1 MNESKGV
8 VNSGLVSGKSE
19 RTTLKLS
26 DKLKLSSNIQQ
37 STKFSLKKSITT
49 VEVRK
54 SKKRKDIDNIVQAS
68 AVLQNENIYQGVE
81 SENSL
86 TIQEQI
92 SRMNALQNA
101 NIYEKKEE
109 VSEKQSKKEV
119 IDRVDDIVETTQVSA
134 GDNVMPVV
142 SSEDTIE
149 QTVAINEVEANNLSS
164 EDTSKNLDHIEKKQ
178 EESQSGQSGDQ
189 PDVSQDSNQPVIDN
203 ISDLLQSKN
212 IEEKKL
218 KKYEKEHE
226 EKKGNP
232 KKVMSSNMYSKH
244 VKLVIEEELED
255 NNKQVVQSYK
265 SKKNRSVKA
274 VKNKVTRKVL
284 IPNKITVQ
292 ELASNMSE
300 RVKDVQHILYQMGR
314 RDVKPTDFL
323 DSSQASIVVE
333 AFNHT
338 FKLVNDGKLEEDLY
352 SDGDDAELLPRAPV
366 VTVMGHVDHGKT
378 SLLDAIR
385 ESNVADGEFKGI
397 TQHIGAYQIIIDG
410 DKRIT
415 FIDTPGHEAFTAM
428 RACGTNVTDIVVLV
442 VAADDGI
449 MPQTIESINH
459 VKAANVAMVVAVN
472 KIDKHEADLD
482 KITNSLLNHGVVAES
497 LGGDVIVVP
506 VSAKERINLDQL
518 KSSILLMA
526 ELLELKAVYN
536 TRASGAVIESK
547 IDKNCGVVAT
557 LIVQKGTL
565 KVGDIIVVGHNCYG
579 RVRNMFNGEGKSEK
593 IAIPSMPV
601 KVLGLNNIP
610 NSGSS
615 FIVVDSEKQARELID
630 YRQELLNTELESN
643 VKKKV
648 DASILSYDVVDE
660 LNVILKC
667 DVMGSVEAICYSIGK
682 ITHED
687 IKLNILYKGVGN
699 ITKSDVLLAETS
711 NSIILGF
718 NVNADTQVKE
728 LAKQKDI
735 EIKYYSVIYE
745 IIDDVKK
752 IMSSMLKPLQ
762 QEVQV
767 GTLSIRKIF
776 SCGSGGS
783 VLGCYV
789 VNGLVKKGALVK
801 LIRNN
806 NVIHEGRVKVLRRFK
821 DDVKEVTSGFECGI
835 LLDYSKEIYP
845 ESDIINV
852 LEIVEEIRV
861 IK

>member
-1 MNESKGV
+1 MNESKSV
-8 VNSGLVSGKSE
+8 VDSGLMSGKIE

-26 DKLKLSSNIQQ
+26 DKLKLSSNIHQG
-37 STKFSLKKSITT
+37 TKFSLKKSVTT

-54 SKKRKDIDNIVQAS
+54 SKKRKDINNIEQAS
-68 AVLQNENIYQGVE
+68 VVLQNDNAYQDNE
-81 SENSL
+81 SNNSL

-101 NIYEKKEE
+101 NICEKKE
-109 VSEKQSKKEV
+109 
-119 IDRVDDIVETTQVSA
+119 DIK
-134 GDNVMPVV
+134 
-142 SSEDTIE
+142 
-149 QTVAINEVEANNLSS
+149 
-164 EDTSKNLDHIEKKQ
+164 EDTSDVNLQVTESTSVEKSESDDVTLEEESSKKVEEQVVEEAHDNTDTVSLNVVENVQ
-178 EESQSGQSGDQ
+178 EESQVD
-189 PDVSQDSNQPVIDN
+189 NQVESSN
-203 ISDLLQSKN
+203 ISDILQPKG

-232 KKVMSSNMYSKH
+232 KKGVSNNMYSKH

-255 NNKQVVQSYK
+255 NNKQVIQTHK
-265 SKKNRSVKA
+265 SRKNRSTSS
-274 VKNKVTRKVL
+274 VKNKITRKVL
-284 IPNKITVQ
+284 IPKKITVQ
-292 ELASNMSE
+292 ELASSMSE
-300 RVKDVQHILYQMGR
+300 RVKDVQHMLFQMGR
-314 RDVKPTDFL
+314 RDIKPTDFL
-323 DSSQASIVVE
+323 DSDHASVIVE

-352 SDGDDAELLPRAPV
+352 ADGNDKELLPRAPV

-385 ESNVADGEFKGI
+385 KSNVADGEFKGI
-397 TQHIGAYQIIIDG
+397 TQHIGAYQIMLDG

-459 VKAANVAMVVAVN
+459 VKAANVAMIVAVN
-472 KIDKHEADLD
+472 KIDKHDANID

-526 ELLELKAVYN
+526 ELLELKAVYD
-536 TRASGAVIESK
+536 TRASGVVIESK
-547 IDKNCGVVAT
+547 VDRNCGVVAT

-565 KVGDIIVVGHNCYG
+565 KAGDIIVVGHNSYG
-579 RVRNMFNGEGKSEK
+579 KVRNMFNSDGRSEK
-593 IAIPSMPV
+593 VAIPSMPV
-601 KVLGLNNIP
+601 KVLGLNNVP
-610 NSGSS
+610 NSGTN
-615 FIVVDSEKQARELID
+615 FIVVDSEKQARELIS
-630 YRQELLNTELESN
+630 YRQELFNAELEAN
-643 VKKKV
+643 AKPKM
-648 DASILSYDVVDE
+648 DANSILACGVIDE

-667 DVMGSVEAICYSIGK
+667 DVMGSVEAICYSISK

-687 IKLNILYKGVGN
+687 IKLNVLYKGVGN
-699 ITKSDVLLAETS
+699 VTKSDVLLAETS
-711 NSIILGF
+711 NSIILAF
-718 NVNADTQVKE
+718 NVKTDASVKE
-728 LAKQKDI
+728 LAKQKCI
-735 EIKYYSVIYE
+735 EIKHYSVIYD

-752 IMSSMLKPLQ
+752 ILSSMLKPLQ

-767 GTLSIRKIF
+767 GTLSIRKVF
-776 SCGSGGS
+776 SSGSIGS

-789 VNGLVKKGALVK
+789 TNGIVRKGALVK

-806 NVIHEGRVKVLRRFK
+806 NVIHEGKIKVLRRFK
-821 DDVKEVTSGFECGI
+821 DDVKEVAAGFECGI

-845 ESDIINV
+845 ESDIIHI

>member
-8 VNSGLVSGKSE
+8 VGGGLMSGKTE

-37 STKFSLKKSITT
+37 GTKFALKKSVTT

-54 SKKRKDIDNIVQAS
+54 SKKRKDIDNLEQAS
-68 AVLQNENIYQGVE
+68 VILQNGNAYQG
-81 SENSL
+81 SEHNNSL

-101 NIYEKKEE
+101 SVYEKKEDTIDD
-109 VSEKQSKKEV
+109 KILKKEEV
-119 IDRVDDIVETTQVSA
+119 IGVEVTESVCTEGDGSNAVTVEEEAAEKVEKEDIEQVLEESNNNADSMSLNIVE
-134 GDNVMPVV
+134 G
-142 SSEDTIE
+142 
-149 QTVAINEVEANNLSS
+149 
-164 EDTSKNLDHIEKKQ
+164 KQ
-178 EESQSGQSGDQ
+178 EQVE
-189 PDVSQDSNQPVIDN
+189 DSN
-203 ISDLLQSKN
+203 ISDLLQSKG

-218 KKYEKEHE
+218 KKFEKEHE

-232 KKVMSSNMYSKH
+232 KKVVSNSMYSKH

-255 NNKQVVQSYK
+255 NNKHIIQVHK
-265 SKKNRSVKA
+265 SKKNRSVNST
-274 VKNKVTRKVL
+274 KNKITRKVL
-284 IPNKITVQ
+284 IQKRITLQ

-300 RVKDVQHILYQMGR
+300 RIKDVQNMLFQMGK

-323 DSSQASIVVE
+323 DSDQASIIVE
-333 AFNHT
+333 AFGHT

-352 SDGDDAELLPRAPV
+352 SDGNDEKLLPRAPV

-385 ESNVADGEFKGI
+385 KSNVADGEFKGI
-397 TQHIGAYQIIIDG
+397 TQHIGAYQIMLDG

-459 VKAANVAMVVAVN
+459 VKAANVAMIVAVN
-472 KIDKHEADLD
+472 KIDKHDANID
-482 KITNSLLNHGVVAES
+482 KITNSLLNYGVIAES

-506 VSAKERINLDQL
+506 VSAKEKINLDQL
-518 KSSILLMA
+518 KSSILLIA

-536 TRASGAVIESK
+536 TRASGVVIESK
-547 IDKNCGVVAT
+547 IDKNCGVIAT

-565 KVGDIIVVGHNCYG
+565 KAGDIIVVGHNSYG
-579 RVRNMFNGEGKSEK
+579 KVRNMFNSDGRSEK
-593 IAIPSMPV
+593 VAIPSMPV
-601 KVLGLNNIP
+601 KVLGLNNVP
-610 NSGSS
+610 NSGAS
-615 FIVVDSEKQARELID
+615 FIVVDSEKQARELIN
-630 YRQELLNTELESN
+630 YRQELFNAELEAN
-643 VKKKV
+643 AKPKM
-648 DASILSYDVVDE
+648 DANSILIGNKIDE

-667 DVMGSVEAICYSIGK
+667 DVMGSVEAICYSVSKIG
-682 ITHED
+682 HED
-687 IKLNILYKGVGN
+687 IKLNVLYKGVGN

-711 NSIILGF
+711 NSIILAF
-718 NVNADTQVKE
+718 NVKADTQVKE
-728 LAKQKDI
+728 LAKQKCI
-735 EIKYYSVIYE
+735 EIRHYSVIYD

-752 IMSSMLKPLQ
+752 ILSSMLKPLQ

-767 GTLSIRKIF
+767 GTLSIRKAF
-776 SCGSGGS
+776 SSGSAGS

-789 VNGLVKKGALVK
+789 TNGLVKKGASVK
-801 LIRNN
+801 LLRNG
-806 NVIHEGRVKVLRRFK
+806 NVIHEGKIKVLRRFK
-821 DDVKEVTSGFECGI
+821 DDVKEVTAGFECGI
-835 LLDYSKEIYP
+835 LLDYTKEVYP
-845 ESDIINV
+845 ESDIIHV

>member
-1 MNESKGV
+1 MNESKGAV
-8 VNSGLVSGKSE
+8 DSGLMSGKTE

-26 DKLKLSSNIQQ
+26 DKLKLSSSIQQ
-37 STKFSLKKSITT
+37 NTKFALNKSITT

-54 SKKRKDIDNIVQAS
+54 SKKRRDIDNIEQAS
-68 AVLQNENIYQGVE
+68 VVLQNDNVYQSDGD
-81 SENSL
+81 NNTL

-101 NIYEKKEE
+101 NIHEKKEE
-109 VSEKQSKKEV
+109 VSDDQTDKKEEVTNAETVGLLPVEENVNTDLV
-119 IDRVDDIVETTQVSA
+119 IEEGHSEKVE
-134 GDNVMPVV
+134 
-142 SSEDTIE
+142 
-149 QTVAINEVEANNLSS
+149 EV
-164 EDTSKNLDHIEKKQ
+164 I
-178 EESQSGQSGDQ
+178 EESVIEDQPNLEHLDVIEEKNGPNQSGDQ
-189 PDVSQDSNQPVIDN
+189 NVDN
-203 ISDLLQSKN
+203 SIVDLLQSKAV
-212 IEEKKL
+212 EEKKL

-232 KKVMSSNMYSKH
+232 KKGVSNHMYSKH

-255 NNKQVVQSYK
+255 NNKQIIQTHK
-265 SKKNRSVKA
+265 TRKNRSVSSI
-274 VKNKVTRKVL
+274 KNKITRKVL
-284 IPNKITVQ
+284 IPKKITVQ

-300 RVKDVQHILYQMGR
+300 RVKDVQNMLFQMGR
-314 RDVKPTDFL
+314 RDIKPNDFL
-323 DSSQASIVVE
+323 DSDQAAIIVE

-338 FKLVNDGKLEEDLY
+338 FKLVNDGKLEDDLY
-352 SDGDDAELLPRAPV
+352 SDGNDKELLPRAPV

-397 TQHIGAYQIIIDG
+397 TQHIGAYQIILDG

-459 VKAANVAMVVAVN
+459 VKAANVAMIVAVN
-472 KIDKHEADLD
+472 KIDKHDANLD

-506 VSAKERINLDQL
+506 VSAKEKINLDQL

-526 ELLELKAVYN
+526 ELLELKAIYN
-536 TRASGAVIESK
+536 TRASGVVIESK

-565 KVGDIIVVGHNCYG
+565 KSGDIIVVGHNSYG
-579 RVRNMFNGEGKSEK
+579 KVRNMFNSDGRSQKV
-593 IAIPSMPV
+593 AIPSMPV
-601 KVLGLNNIP
+601 KVLGLNNVP

-615 FIVVDSEKQARELID
+615 FIVVDSEKQARELIN
-630 YRQELLNTELESN
+630 YRQELFNASLEENAKS
-643 VKKKV
+643 KM
-648 DASILSYDVVDE
+648 DASNILACDVVDE

-667 DVMGSVEAICYSIGK
+667 DVMGSVEAICYSISK

-687 IKLNILYKGVGN
+687 IKLNVLYKGVGN
-699 ITKSDVLLAETS
+699 VTKSDVLLAETS
-711 NSIILGF
+711 NSIILAF
-718 NVNADTQVKE
+718 NVKADAQVKE
-728 LAKQKDI
+728 LAKQRCV
-735 EIKYYSVIYE
+735 EINHYSVIYD
-745 IIDDVKK
+745 IIDDVKR
-752 IMSSMLKPLQ
+752 ILSSMLKPLQ

-767 GTLSIRKIF
+767 GALAIRKVF
-776 SCGSGGS
+776 SSGNAGS

-789 VNGLVKKGALVK
+789 TSGVVKKGSLVK

-806 NVIHEGRVKVLRRFK
+806 TIIHEGKIKVLRRFK
-821 DDVKEVTSGFECGI
+821 DDVKEVSSGFECGI

-852 LEIVEEIRV
+852 LEVIEEVRV

>member
-8 VNSGLVSGKSE
+8 VGSGLMSGKTE

-26 DKLKLSSNIQQ
+26 DKLKLSSGIQQ
-37 STKFSLKKSITT
+37 GTKFASKKSVTT

-54 SKKRKDIDNIVQAS
+54 SKKRRDIDNIKQAS
-68 AVLQNENIYQGVE
+68 VILQNDNAYRG
-81 SENSL
+81 SEHNNSL

-101 NIYEKKEE
+101 SIYEKKEDTSDDK
-109 VSEKQSKKEV
+109 VLKKEEV
-119 IDRVDDIVETTQVSA
+119 IDVEVTESVCTEEDNSNVVTVEEDRTEKVEKENVEQVLEESSNNVDSVSLNIVEDKQK
-134 GDNVMPVV
+134 
-142 SSEDTIE
+142 
-149 QTVAINEVEANNLSS
+149 EVEVGSQV
-164 EDTSKNLDHIEKKQ
+164 EDN
-178 EESQSGQSGDQ
+178 
-189 PDVSQDSNQPVIDN
+189 N
-203 ISDLLQSKN
+203 ISDLLQSKG

-218 KKYEKEHE
+218 KKFEKEHE

-232 KKVMSSNMYSKH
+232 KKVVSNNMYSKH

-255 NNKQVVQSYK
+255 NNKHVIQTHK
-265 SKKNRSVKA
+265 SKKNRSVSST
-274 VKNKVTRKVL
+274 KNKVTRKVL
-284 IPNKITVQ
+284 IPKRITVQ
-292 ELASNMSE
+292 ELANNMSE
-300 RVKDVQHILYQMGR
+300 RIKDVQHMLFQMGK

-323 DSSQASIVVE
+323 DPEQASMIVE
-333 AFNHT
+333 AFSHT

-352 SDGDDAELLPRAPV
+352 SDGNDKELLPRAPV

-385 ESNVADGEFKGI
+385 KSNVADGEFKGI
-397 TQHIGAYQIIIDG
+397 TQHIGAYQIMLDG

-459 VKAANVAMVVAVN
+459 VKAANVAMIVAVN
-472 KIDKHEADLD
+472 KIDKHDANID
-482 KITNSLLNHGVVAES
+482 KITNSLLNHGIIAES

-506 VSAKERINLDQL
+506 VSAKEKINLDQL
-518 KSSILLMA
+518 KSSILLIA

-536 TRASGAVIESK
+536 TRASGVVIESK
-547 IDKNCGVVAT
+547 VDKNCGVVAT

-565 KVGDIIVVGHNCYG
+565 KAGDIIVVAHNSYG
-579 RVRNMFNGEGKSEK
+579 KVRNMFNSDGRSEK
-593 IAIPSMPV
+593 VAIPSMPV
-601 KVLGLNNIP
+601 KVLGLNNVP

-615 FIVVDSEKQARELID
+615 FIVVDSEKQARELIN
-630 YRQELLNTELESN
+630 YRQELFNAQLEASA
-643 VKKKV
+643 KPKM
-648 DASILSYDVVDE
+648 DANSILTWNKIDE

-667 DVMGSVEAICYSIGK
+667 DVMGSVEAICYSVSK

-687 IKLNILYKGVGN
+687 IRLNVLYKGVGN
-699 ITKSDVLLAETS
+699 VTKSDVLLAETS
-711 NSIILGF
+711 NAVILAF
-718 NVNADTQVKE
+718 NVKADTQVKE
-728 LAKQKDI
+728 LAKQKCI
-735 EIKYYSVIYE
+735 EIRHYSVIYD

-752 IMSSMLKPLQ
+752 ILSSMLKPLQ

-767 GTLSIRKIF
+767 GTLSIRKVF
-776 SCGSGGS
+776 SSGSAGS

-789 VNGLVKKGALVK
+789 TSGLVKKGASVK
-801 LIRNN
+801 LIRNG
-806 NVIHEGRVKVLRRFK
+806 NVIHEGKIKVLRRFK
-821 DDVKEVTSGFECGI
+821 DDVKEVAAGFECGI
-835 LLDYSKEIYP
+835 LLDYAKEVYP
-845 ESDIINV
+845 ENDIIHV

>member
-1 MNESKGV
+1 MNESKSV
-8 VNSGLVSGKSE
+8 VDSGLMSGKIE

-26 DKLKLSSNIQQ
+26 DKLKLSSNIHQG
-37 STKFSLKKSITT
+37 TKFSLKKSVTT

-54 SKKRKDIDNIVQAS
+54 SKKRKDINNIEQAS
-68 AVLQNENIYQGVE
+68 VVLQNDNAYQDNE
-81 SENSL
+81 SNNSL

-101 NIYEKKEE
+101 NICEKKE
-109 VSEKQSKKEV
+109 
-119 IDRVDDIVETTQVSA
+119 DIK
-134 GDNVMPVV
+134 
-142 SSEDTIE
+142 
-149 QTVAINEVEANNLSS
+149 
-164 EDTSKNLDHIEKKQ
+164 EDTSDVNLQVTESTSVEKSESDDVTLEEESSKKVEEQVVEEAHDNTDTVSLNVVENVQ
-178 EESQSGQSGDQ
+178 EESQVD
-189 PDVSQDSNQPVIDN
+189 NQVESSN
-203 ISDLLQSKN
+203 ISDILQPKG

-232 KKVMSSNMYSKH
+232 KKGVSNNMYSKH

-255 NNKQVVQSYK
+255 NNKQVIQTHK
-265 SKKNRSVKA
+265 SRKNRSTSS
-274 VKNKVTRKVL
+274 VKNKITRKVL
-284 IPNKITVQ
+284 IPKKITVQ
-292 ELASNMSE
+292 ELASSMSE
-300 RVKDVQHILYQMGR
+300 RVKDVQHMLFQMGR
-314 RDVKPTDFL
+314 RDIKPTDFL
-323 DSSQASIVVE
+323 DSDHASVIVE

-352 SDGDDAELLPRAPV
+352 ADGNDKELLPRAPV

-385 ESNVADGEFKGI
+385 KSNVADGEFKGI
-397 TQHIGAYQIIIDG
+397 TQHIGAYQIMLDG

-459 VKAANVAMVVAVN
+459 VKAANVAMIVAVN
-472 KIDKHEADLD
+472 KIDKHDANID

-526 ELLELKAVYN
+526 ELLELKAVYD
-536 TRASGAVIESK
+536 TRASGVVIESK
-547 IDKNCGVVAT
+547 VDRNCGVVAT

-565 KVGDIIVVGHNCYG
+565 KAGDIIVVGHNSYG
-579 RVRNMFNGEGKSEK
+579 KVRNMFNSDGRSEK
-593 IAIPSMPV
+593 VAIPSMPV
-601 KVLGLNNIP
+601 KVLGLNNVP
-610 NSGSS
+610 NSGTN
-615 FIVVDSEKQARELID
+615 FIVVDSEKQARELIS
-630 YRQELLNTELESN
+630 YRQELFNAELEAN
-643 VKKKV
+643 AKPKM
-648 DASILSYDVVDE
+648 DANSILACDVVDE

-667 DVMGSVEAICYSIGK
+667 DVMGSVEAICYSISK

-687 IKLNILYKGVGN
+687 IKLNVLYKGVGN
-699 ITKSDVLLAETS
+699 VTKSDVLLAETS
-711 NSIILGF
+711 NSIILAF
-718 NVNADTQVKE
+718 NVKTDASVKE
-728 LAKQKDI
+728 LAKQKCI
-735 EIKYYSVIYE
+735 EIKHYSVIYD

-752 IMSSMLKPLQ
+752 ILSSMLKPLQ

-767 GTLSIRKIF
+767 GTLSIRKVF
-776 SCGSGGS
+776 SSGSIGS

-789 VNGLVKKGALVK
+789 TNGIVRKGALVK

-806 NVIHEGRVKVLRRFK
+806 NVIHEGKIKVLRRFK
-821 DDVKEVTSGFECGI
+821 DDVKEVAAGFECGI

-845 ESDIINV
+845 ESDIIHI

>member
-1 MNESKGV
+1 MNESNSV
-8 VNSGLVSGKSE
+8 VNGGLLSGKSG

-37 STKFSLKKSITT
+37 STKFSLKKSVTT

-54 SKKRKDIDNIVQAS
+54 SKKRKDIDSIVQAS
-68 AVLQNENIYQGVE
+68 AVLQNENVYQGAEV
-81 SENSL
+81 ENSL
-86 TIQEQI
+86 TMQEQI

-101 NIYEKKEE
+101 NIHEKKEE
-109 VSEKQSKKEV
+109 IDEKSNKDEVVDTVDDVMVETTEVSTDDIVPVENTENVIGQQVVENEEIDKLAQDTVNLDAVEDKEEEKQS
-119 IDRVDDIVETTQVSA
+119 S
-134 GDNVMPVV
+134 
-142 SSEDTIE
+142 
-149 QTVAINEVEANNLSS
+149 
-164 EDTSKNLDHIEKKQ
+164 
-178 EESQSGQSGDQ
+178 DQ
-189 PDVSQDSNQPVIDN
+189 PIIDN

-218 KKYEKEHE
+218 KKYEKEHD

-255 NNKQVVQSYK
+255 SNKQVFQSHK
-265 SKKNRSVKA
+265 NKKNRSAKA
-274 VKNKVTRKVL
+274 VKNKIVRKVL

-300 RVKDVQHILYQMGR
+300 RVKDVQHMLYQMGR

-323 DSSQASIVVE
+323 DSKQASIVVE
-333 AFNHT
+333 SFNHT
-338 FKLVNDGKLEEDLY
+338 FKLVNHGKLEEDLY
-352 SDGDDAELLPRAPV
+352 SDDSGAELLPRAPV

-397 TQHIGAYQIIIDG
+397 TQHIGAYQITLEG
-410 DKRIT
+410 NKRIT

-459 VKAANVAMVVAVN
+459 VKAANVAMIVAVN
-472 KIDKHEADLD
+472 KIDKHEADID
-482 KITNSLLNHGVVAES
+482 KITNSLLNYGVVAES

-506 VSAKERINLDQL
+506 VSAKEKINLDQL

-536 TRASGAVIESK
+536 TRASGVVIESK

-579 RVRNMFNGEGKSEK
+579 RIRNMFNAEGKSEK
-593 IAIPSMPV
+593 TAIPSMPV

-610 NSGSS
+610 DSGSR
-615 FIVVDSEKQARELID
+615 FIVVDSEKQVRELMS
-630 YRQELLNTELESN
+630 YRQELLEAESES
-643 VKKKV
+643 KAKEKL
-648 DASILSYDVVDE
+648 DASILAYDVVDE

-667 DVMGSVEAICYSIGK
+667 DVMGSVEAICYSVSK

-687 IKLNILYKGVGN
+687 IKLNVLYKGVGN

-718 NVNADTQVKE
+718 NVKADSQVRE
-728 LAKQKDI
+728 LAKQKGI

-752 IMSSMLKPLQ
+752 ILSSMLKPLQ

-767 GTLSIRKIF
+767 GTLSVRKVF
-776 SCGSGGS
+776 SSGSSGS

-789 VNGLVKKGALVK
+789 VNGLVKKGALIK
-801 LIRNN
+801 LVRNN

-821 DDVKEVTSGFECGI
+821 DDVKEVTAGFECGI
-835 LLDYSKEIYP
+835 LIDYSKEIYV

>member
-8 VNSGLVSGKSE
+8 VDSGLMSGKTE

-37 STKFSLKKSITT
+37 NMKFALKKSITT

-54 SKKRKDIDNIVQAS
+54 SKKRRDIDNIEQAS
-68 AVLQNENIYQGVE
+68 VVLQNDNVYQ
-81 SENSL
+81 SDRDNNAL

-101 NIYEKKEE
+101 SINDKKEE
-109 VSEKQSKKEV
+109 VSDAQADKKEE
-119 IDRVDDIVETTQVSA
+119 I
-134 GDNVMPVV
+134 
-142 SSEDTIE
+142 
-149 QTVAINEVEANNLSS
+149 INAESIGL
-164 EDTSKNLDHIEKKQ
+164 LHIEENINTDPVIEEEHSEKIEEVI
-178 EESQSGQSGDQ
+178 EESVIEDQ
-189 PDVSQDSNQPVIDN
+189 PDSAPLDIIEERSEPTDDQNVDN
-203 ISDLLQSKN
+203 SIIDLLQSKAV
-212 IEEKKL
+212 EEKKL

-232 KKVMSSNMYSKH
+232 KKGVSNHMYSKH

-255 NNKQVVQSYK
+255 NNKQVIQVHK
-265 SKKNRSVKA
+265 TRKNRA
-274 VKNKVTRKVL
+274 VNFIKNKITRKVL
-284 IPNKITVQ
+284 IPKKITVQ

-300 RVKDVQHILYQMGR
+300 RVKDVQNMLFQMGR
-314 RDVKPTDFL
+314 RDIKPNDFL
-323 DSSQASIVVE
+323 DSEQAAIIVE

-338 FKLVNDGKLEEDLY
+338 FKLVNDGKLEDDLY
-352 SDGDDAELLPRAPV
+352 SDGNDKELLPRAPV

-385 ESNVADGEFKGI
+385 ESNVADEEFKGI
-397 TQHIGAYQIIIDG
+397 TQHIGAYQIVLDC

-459 VKAANVAMVVAVN
+459 VKAANVAMIVAIN
-472 KIDKHEADLD
+472 KIDKHDANLD
-482 KITNSLLNHGVVAES
+482 KITNSLLNHGIVAES

-506 VSAKERINLDQL
+506 VSAKEKINLDQL

-536 TRASGAVIESK
+536 TRASGVVIESK
-547 IDKNCGVVAT
+547 VDKSCGVMAT

-565 KVGDIIVVGHNCYG
+565 KAGDIIVVGHNSYG
-579 RVRNMFNGEGKSEK
+579 KVRNMFNSDGRSEK

-615 FIVVDSEKQARELID
+615 FIVVDSEKQARELIN
-630 YRQELLNTELESN
+630 YRQELLNTSLEENTKS
-643 VKKKV
+643 KM
-648 DASILSYDVVDE
+648 DASSMLACDIVDE

-667 DVMGSVEAICYSIGK
+667 DVMGSVDAICYSISK

-699 ITKSDVLLAETS
+699 VTKSDVLLAETS
-711 NSIILGF
+711 NSIILAF
-718 NVNADTQVKE
+718 NVKTDAQVKE
-728 LAKQKDI
+728 LAKQKCV
-735 EIKYYSVIYE
+735 EINHYSVIYD
-745 IIDDVKK
+745 IIDDVKR
-752 IMSSMLKPLQ
+752 ILSSMLKPLQ

-767 GTLSIRKIF
+767 GTLAIRKVF
-776 SCGSGGS
+776 SSGNAGS

-789 VNGLVKKGALVK
+789 TSGVVKKGSLVK
-801 LIRNN
+801 LSRNN
-806 NVIHEGRVKVLRRFK
+806 NVIHEGKIKVLRRFK
-821 DDVKEVTSGFECGI
+821 DDVKEVASGFECGI
-835 LLDYSKEIYP
+835 LLDYSKEVYP

-852 LEIVEEIRV
+852 LEVIEEIRV